1 MKTQRAHRMKKSFTM
16 ASLLLLVFMGSTAWD
31 APEPEPIEEEIVALQ
46 EAVPVMRRA
55 SSRPASS
62 MKGTFLLAD

>member
-1 MKTQRAHRMKKSFTM
+1 M